1 MFLHQKN
8 DIIFLLYP
16 ILFYNV
22 LFCSVL
28 FCSISYFYFNVNMSH
43 THYLFSSI
51 FYWTTLKGMI
61 SHHIYIHMYIHSIY
75 IIFLNETI
83 RLFHYVLHYAIFS

>member
-8 DIIFLLYP
+8 DIMFLLYP

-43 THYLFSSI
+43 THTHYLFSSI

-61 SHHIYIHMYIHSIY
+61 SHHITYIY
-75 IIFLNETI
+75 ICAYIVYT
-83 RLFHYVLHYAIFS
+83 LFYFK

>member
-22 LFCSVL
+22 LFCSLL
-28 FCSISYFYFNVNMSH
+28 FYILFLFQCQHVAHTLSFLQYILLDYFKRYDITSY
-43 THYLFSSI
+43 
-51 FYWTTLKGMI
+51 
-61 SHHIYIHMYIHSIY
+61 IYIHMYIHSIY